1 MRRKCFILVGHSH
14 WGKSETLWAL
24 TEGDLRRHMP
34 IPAISRHLVAYVRR
48 ISNDDN
54 EDALIRFSG
63 DLALRI
69 RRDYL
74 VLTFCPKLSAL
85 RNCRTILR
93 NLQSEYDL
101 FFFVLREDYSQ
112 RRHITEQE
120 IDFLRDYATDLSILN
135 GHHER
140 EVRARRFVA
149 YIKRC
154 LRIH

>member
-14 WGKSETLWAL
+14 WGKSHTLRAL
-24 TEGDLRRHMP
+24 TEGRLGRHII
-34 IPAISRHLVAYVRR
+34 IPAIDPRLEAYVRR

-69 RRDYL
+69 SQDYL
-74 VLTFCPKLSAL
+74 ILTFCPNLSAR

-93 NLQSEYDL
+93 NLQTEYDL
-101 FFFVLREDYSQ
+101 FFFVLREDYRQ
-112 RRHITEQE
+112 RRRITDQE
-120 IDFLRDYATDLSILN
+120 IDFLREYGIEVTILN

-140 EVRARRFVA
+140 EIRAGRFAAFVRR
-149 YIKRC
+149 Y
-154 LRIH
+154 LRTH